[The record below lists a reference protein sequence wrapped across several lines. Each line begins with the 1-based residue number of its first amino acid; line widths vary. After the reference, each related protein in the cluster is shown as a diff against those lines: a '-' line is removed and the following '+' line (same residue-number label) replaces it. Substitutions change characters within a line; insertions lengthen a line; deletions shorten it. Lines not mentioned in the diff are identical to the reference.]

1 MRSLPATGWGAT
13 LLHWTQRPRGRDAW
27 VRRTFREAIGF
38 GPLKVGMVGTIV
50 RVYDFVVDAY
60 LVQLDDQ
67 ADPHHL

>member
-1 MRSLPATGWGAT
+1 MGAT
-13 LLHWTQRPRGRDAW
+13 YFQEGDR
-27 VRRTFREAIGF
+27 VRVRVAR

-67 ADPHHL
+67 ADPHHM